1 MTEPLAVD
9 AARLQ
14 AAGATLQALALP
26 APPPPMRAPGA
37 DAVSSAINDTMPVIE
52 SPVVTGLP
60 AVQKTVTRTGSSI
73 VAAAAMYAEAD
84 QALGEHVGGAPM
96 SAAAQQPAG
105 KTATGRL
112 MGAAAKPEED
122 DGGKTPARPDK
133 PVRTPDQAAASLGQ
147 LGAMGQALGPAT
159 QGMQSMMSTVQQAAG
174 GLGGAGAS
182 PARLADDTT
191 DKPGDAT
198 RLVDDATQADGG
210 EPLREGA
217 AMGDGAPGNAPVQP
231 PTARQ
236 DEAAAE
242 TSR

>member
-14 AAGATLQALALP
+14 AAGAALQALTLP

-37 DAVSSAINDTMPVIE
+37 DAVSSAIDETMPVIE

-60 AVQKTVTRTGSSI
+60 VVQMAVTRTGSSI

-105 KTATGRL
+105 STAIGRL
-112 MGAAAKPEED
+112 MRAAAAKPAEG
-122 DGGKTPARPDK
+122 DGGKTPAGPDK
-133 PVRTPDQAAASLGQ
+133 PVRSPVQAAASLGQ

-159 QGMQSMMSTVQQAAG
+159 QGMQSMMSTVQQASG
-174 GLGGAGAS
+174 GLGGAGAA

-198 RLVDDATQADGG
+198 RLVDDTTQADGG
-210 EPLREGA
+210 EP
-217 AMGDGAPGNAPVQP
+217 P
-231 PTARQ
+231 PTERRAG
-236 DEAAAE
+236 AAAE
-242 TSR
+242 TPR

>member
-9 AARLQ
+9 AARLK

-37 DAVSSAINDTMPVIE
+37 DAVSSAINATMPVIE

-60 AVQKTVTRTGSSI
+60 AVEKALTRTGSSI

-96 SAAAQQPAG
+96 SAAAQQPTGSA
-105 KTATGRL
+105 ATGRL
-112 MGAAAKPEED
+112 LGATAKPKDD

-133 PVRTPDQAAASLGQ
+133 SARPPAQAPATLGQ
-147 LGAMGQALGPAT
+147 LGAMGQAMGPVT
-159 QGMQSMMSTVQQAAG
+159 QGMQTMMSTVQQAAG
-174 GLGGAGAS
+174 GLGGAGAT

-191 DKPGDAT
+191 DMPGDAT
-198 RLVDDATQADGG
+198 RLVDDTTQPDGA
-210 EPLREGA
+210 GA
-217 AMGDGAPGNAPVQP
+217 AAGDGSPGSASVRP
-231 PTARQ
+231 PTARPAGA
-236 DEAAAE
+236 AAAE
-242 TSR
+242 TPG